1 MTSTGDM
8 MLMGLGGI
16 GGRGGGLLPPRPLWT
31 RWEYEQAEHNAPESE
46 LRRVVDDVARF

>member
-16 GGRGGGLLPPRPLWT
+16 GGRGGGAPPA
-31 RWEYEQAEHNAPESE
+31 QAA
-46 LRRVVDDVARF
+46 VDEVGVRTG